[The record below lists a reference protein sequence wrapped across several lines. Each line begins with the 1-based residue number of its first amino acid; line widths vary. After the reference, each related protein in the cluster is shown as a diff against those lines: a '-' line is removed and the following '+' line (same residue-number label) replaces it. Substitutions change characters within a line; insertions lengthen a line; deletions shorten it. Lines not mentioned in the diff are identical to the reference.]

1 MVRLSLGHARSISGA
16 FPVNQAVF
24 VADRSGDLRRHQLRV
39 GGPSRGIMPR
49 RLNRRA
55 AGTVVEADLAITQCE
70 QVWSMKSS
78 TAADDVEQLHSSAP
92 WTLVRDSPVRTP

>member
-1 MVRLSLGHARSISGA
+1 MRVQLRIA
-16 FPVNQAVF
+16 
-24 VADRSGDLRRHQLRV
+24 GDLRRHQLRV

-49 RLNRRA
+49 HLHRRA

-78 TAADDVEQLHSSAP
+78 TAPRMSSSYILAPAVLNADESHSQ
-92 WTLVRDSPVRTP
+92 